1 MFTENLAKNFR
12 RFINMPTTT
21 SPSRDAWTKNPVDYN
36 TLEYGMQRTLR
47 FMEEIKES
55 TLEQLEFEMFQV

>member
-1 MFTENLAKNFR
+1 
-12 RFINMPTTT
+12 MPTTT
-21 SPSRDAWTKNPVDYN
+21 RDAWTKTPVDYN

-55 TLEQLEFEMFQV
+55 TLEQLEFEMFQI